1 MGDNLVD
8 YTLQTMEKDGP
19 EKDFE
24 ERMSMLREELA
35 EAQLNDDA
43 ILAANLEAQIF
54 QTEAS
59 LEEFRKNA
67 SAIDLEFAERLAKL
81 EARADVVKEKREQ
94 SLKHSARQMKANGQ
108 DAKGLGVG
116 LTIAYSFI
124 GCPIVG
130 YLIGLGIEKGGGP
143 PFSKDWGAVIGILI
157 GFFAMII
164 LVNRES
170 GNR

>member
-1 MGDNLVD
+1 MK
-8 YTLQTMEKDGP
+8 KDGT
-19 EKDFE
+19 ETGFE

-59 LEEFRKNA
+59 LEEFREKA
-67 SAIDLEFAERLAKL
+67 SAIDKDFAERLAHL
-81 EARADVVKEKREQ
+81 EARADSVREKREQ
-94 SLKHSARQMKANGQ
+94 IARTTAKQLKSSGE
-108 DAKGLGVG
+108 DAKGLGIG

-143 PFSKDWGAVIGILI
+143 QFSKDWGAVIGIVV

-164 LVNRES
+164 LVKREN
-170 GNR
+170 GDR